1 MTQRG
6 GGQEQSSSMG
16 RLSSHFVV
24 IIGLIFIL
32 CGMLYDIIRIE
43 LLDMKI
49 LPMKVDPVAKP

>member
-1 MTQRG
+1 
-6 GGQEQSSSMG
+6 MG